1 MKIKFPAIIFSVIC
15 VLQLS
20 LLPSF
25 AAEKLESFK
34 IQQVRGASCKI
45 QPEGA
50 SEWKSAKDGDEYK
63 EKSIGKTGG
72 DGNFTVA
79 FDDNNRFRLLA
90 KTEVVISPATRASG
104 FRKVNLGLAQGKVE
118 VELEA
123 FPKDHEFKVQTPTAV
138 CGAVGTK
145 FIVTTDA
152 ANQSTFT
159 CQESSITAR
168 PLDYNGKEYD
178 GFVAE
183 IGKGK
188 TLEATVTPG
197 EQNSYASLKTDGG
210 TIPIAVGSEDNKKF
224 EVKEGSRIELAQEQT
239 EKTEKV
245 ALKVEKGGLKGL
257 DSSYYLVDGKEVTD
271 YSSKV
276 NDQDGPALVNNY
288 LAASKEEGK
297 LKSKLER
304 AEGASESDIK
314 KMEGDLKKAA
324 DKATDAR
331 RKMMDARDVMRR
343 VISDSLRS
351 TTTRPPG
358 GGGMPR

>member
-1 MKIKFPAIIFSVIC
+1 MKQRFPTVVFAAVC
-15 VLQLS
+15 ALQLS

-25 AAEKLESFK
+25 AAEKLENFE
-34 IQQVRGASCKI
+34 IQQVRGTSCKI
-45 QPEGA
+45 QSMGA
-50 SEWKSAKDGDEYK
+50 SEWKSARDGDEYK
-63 EKSIGKTGG
+63 EKSVGKTGA

-79 FDDNNRFRLLA
+79 FDENNWFRLLP

-104 FRKVNLGLAQGKVE
+104 FRKVNLGLAQGRVE
-118 VELEA
+118 VELNA

-152 ANQSTFT
+152 ANQSTFM

-168 PLDYNGKEYD
+168 SLNYDGKEYD

-183 IGKGK
+183 IGKDK

-197 EQNSYASLKTDGG
+197 KENSYTSLKTEGG
-210 TIPIAVGSEDNKKF
+210 AIPIAVGSKDNKKL
-224 EVKEGSRIELAQEQT
+224 EVEEGSRIELAQEQT
-239 EKTEKV
+239 VETEKV

-257 DSSYYLVDGKEVTD
+257 NSNYYLVEGNEVTD
-271 YSSKV
+271 YSSK
-276 NDQDGPALVNNY
+276 DGPALVNNY
-288 LAASKEEGK
+288 LAAAKEEGK

-304 AEGASESDIK
+304 AEGASESDTK
-314 KMEGDLKKAA
+314 KMEEDLQKAA
-324 DKATDAR
+324 DKATEAR

-343 VISDSLRS
+343 TVSDALRN
-351 TTTRPPG
+351 TTIRPPSVG
-358 GGGMPR
+358 GGGGSSR